1 MNKYRLLL
9 SLFFLQILL
18 LNIVTHFAVAA
29 STTNEVP
36 SIRVMPL
43 GYSDYTSIINEPAD
57 GYIETLYQNLTELGY
72 NIDILGKIRDISP
85 TGKFLN
91 DNNETYIG
99 WTIGK
104 FIHNIEEILDRAKH
118 DPDVILLNVGFN
130 DFELGFEVENTINE
144 LSELLTKISTL
155 RPAAHIITSNLIHR
169 YGETGS
175 KIQTHFNPFVESII
189 NNYKVQGK
197 RITFLDLEHQIDPE
211 IFARKDSVQ
220 LNRLGY
226 QKMGEAWAD
235 AIRQIFIEPE
245 GDQELPHLVGAKSSM
260 DRQSIDII
268 FSKPISDFS
277 GENLMNFDVGQGLKI
292 FSSSLNQDKRVVTLT
307 TPLQSSG
314 ITYIVTVNGIQDRT
328 QQKLELL
335 PNSTVTFIVGWRFII
350 LPDLHIG
357 KKYTLSSNAEKHNA
371 IANDVLNI
379 KVIKQRYGG
388 DLIMVSR
395 TSYKL
400 CLK

>member
-1 MNKYRLLL
+1 MNEYRLLL

-29 STTNEVP
+29 SATNEVP
-36 SIRVMPL
+36 SIRVMLL
-43 GYSDYTSIINEPAD
+43 GYSDYTSIINKPAD

-72 NIDILGKIRDISP
+72 NIDILGKTKDNST

-175 KIQTHFNPFVESII
+175 KI
-189 NNYKVQGK
+189 
-197 RITFLDLEHQIDPE
+197 
-211 IFARKDSVQ
+211 
-220 LNRLGY
+220 
-226 QKMGEAWAD
+226 
-235 AIRQIFIEPE
+235 
-245 GDQELPHLVGAKSSM
+245 
-260 DRQSIDII
+260 
-268 FSKPISDFS
+268 
-277 GENLMNFDVGQGLKI
+277 
-292 FSSSLNQDKRVVTLT
+292 
-307 TPLQSSG
+307 
-314 ITYIVTVNGIQDRT
+314 
-328 QQKLELL
+328 
-335 PNSTVTFIVGWRFII
+335 
-350 LPDLHIG
+350 
-357 KKYTLSSNAEKHNA
+357 
-371 IANDVLNI
+371 
-379 KVIKQRYGG
+379 
-388 DLIMVSR
+388 
-395 TSYKL
+395 
-400 CLK
+400 